1 MKLDKLIKK
10 YVDYRQ
16 SLGEKFKTNEAVLKK
31 FCRSIGPSVN
41 IKLISNKMVSD
52 FLYRKSIITSGWFV
66 DYNAL
71 LGFYRYAFIHNYVS
85 NDPLPKVLPKLP
97 RKFVPYIYSPSELK
111 RLFDTALTYQKI
123 NSHISPYM
131 VRTVLILTYALGLRI
146 HETLSIELKDINID
160 LSCLTISDAKFYKSR
175 LVPFNLQIKEII
187 CTYLKWRIK
196 NNQPQYSTA
205 YLFIGKGHQ
214 PFNIATLQY
223 IFKRIR
229 KKAGIKRKDATSYQP
244 RIHDL
249 RHTFAVHRLTSW
261 YRENKNIQQL
271 LPILSVY
278 LGHSYLA
285 STSIYLTMTD
295 ELLYEANKR
304 FEKYVRGEQQ

>member
-31 FCRSIGPSVN
+31 FSRAIGPSVN
-41 IKLISNKMVSD
+41 IKLISNEMVNA
-52 FLYRKSIITSGWFV
+52 FLYKKPIVTSGWFV

-71 LGFYRYAFIHNYVS
+71 LGFYRYALVHNYVS
-85 NDPLPKVLPKLP
+85 NTPLPKTPPKP
-97 RKFVPYIYSPSELK
+97 SRKFVPYIYSPSELK
-111 RLFDTALTYQKI
+111 RLFDTALIYQKK

-146 HETLSIELKDINID
+146 HETLSITLKDINMV
-160 LSCLTISDAKFYKSR
+160 LLCLTISDAKFYKSR

-205 YLFIGKGHQ
+205 YLFIGKDHE
-214 PFNIATLQY
+214 PFNMATLQQ
-223 IFKRIR
+223 IFRQIR
-229 KKAGIKRKDATSYQP
+229 EKAGIKREDATSYQP

-249 RHTFAVHRLTSW
+249 RYPNL
-261 YRENKNIQQL
+261 NKI
-271 LPILSVY
+271 
-278 LGHSYLA
+278 
-285 STSIYLTMTD
+285 
-295 ELLYEANKR
+295 
-304 FEKYVRGEQQ
+304 